1 MDLKS
6 PSNLMMR
13 PCDLQKLLLDGKT
26 KKPMK
31 KVNWT
36 STANQSQTIKPN
48 KTRNVGIVCSPL
60 ANVFAVDID
69 KLDADWIT
77 KEFGGLEELFKLC
90 DGTPIQKTPKG
101 FHILFLHNAG
111 MKQIQNKKMGLDTRG
126 GSTNGY
132 VVMAGSSV
140 NGKKYSWFGGC
151 DENTH
156 LKEIP
161 EKLRTFL
168 IDIVY
173 PSSTTKTELN
183 IIKTQRTIGELLPK
197 REILNNYTYDF
208 SRQELCKIIEKLPRT
223 YFNDYTLWLIFTSA
237 MKQIGEKELWKKY
250 SNKFADK
257 DYNQDDNDRIWY
269 SVKNINNEVEYFER
283 VCKDAHYLDE
293 LSMVKYK
300 PLPKQRHK
308 PDRIINTQYLTVNFN
323 YDDYDERILVIQ
335 SDTGTGKT
343 SYTGNYLREKELDF
357 VSVVSR
363 ISLAQEQHKKFSEL
377 MPDKKIDYYKDEIE
391 SLNNGVVIVI
401 DSIFKLGGWRGKE
414 FKNRVVFLD
423 EFNSIVEYVLE
434 TPTLNDKRIDV
445 ILLLRQM
452 IREAKKV
459 ICVDADISD
468 IAIDFIEDL
477 NQPYCY
483 IKNSHIHNNNTPAT
497 ELFSREEMMEKLQ
510 EQDEYLLCCDSKKHA
525 IAIHKLL
532 HTKDKPVKLYTAE
545 DKKNK
550 YNDDPIVLTHP
561 RVIFSP
567 KVVYGCD
574 SVWKG
579 GRPVFGYWTEKT
591 ISPTAFAQQLNRERN
606 ISHLYYLFTKKK
618 FEPSKYNNW
627 REICEDLE
635 RKQDYAVGKIG
646 RGDYP
651 KQIEHFYIDLLSK
664 LYEKKDAF
672 NTNKYAHFRMILK
685 KRGFVVS
692 SERSNTKQ
700 LTFGEVDLNENL
712 FQLYNASMFENI
724 ADILHSH
731 ANEYLQIDDT
741 TILRANKKLFCDYDG
756 IPKYWNFIH
765 FYFSDDDKIAT
776 RLENT
781 KEFECKK
788 LYSRWNKIK
797 SLKKWCFSLG
807 YDLKLNKIKETIVN
821 DKLTRLI
828 MKEYNTIM
836 SGRLCKLDL
845 KTDYE
850 RKKFIQKAM
859 KHLLG
864 KDIITTKKKKIDGK
878 CVYVYKFNEDY
889 YKNYEFLHQHK
900 NLLRNESLERR
911 RIIDK
916 LGHKVD
922 LENLRQTVVDLKNL
936 RQTPLNI
943 NKVRSKVVNCD

>member
-1 MDLKS
+1 MEHYRVYMSDNVVELKS
-6 PSNLMMR
+6 PPKIMR

-26 KKPMK
+26 KKPK
-31 KVNWT
+31 KLVNWT

-69 KLDADWIT
+69 KLDADWIEE
-77 KEFGGLEELFKLC
+77 EFGGLEELFKLC

-140 NGKKYSWFGGC
+140 NGKKYEWFGC
-151 DENTH
+151 SEKTH
-156 LKEIP
+156 LKEMP

-168 IDIVY
+168 IDVVY

-183 IIKTQRTIGELLPK
+183 KVKTQRKIGELLPERK
-197 REILNNYTYDF
+197 ILNNYAYDF
-208 SRQELCKIIEKLPRT
+208 SREELCKIIEKLPRK

-257 DYNQDDNDRIWY
+257 DYNEDDNDRCWY
-269 SVKNINNEVEYFER
+269 NVKNINNEVEYFER

-293 LSMVKYK
+293 MSMAKYK
-300 PLPKQRHK
+300 PLPKQRYK
-308 PDRIINTQYLTVNFN
+308 PEKIINTPYLTVNFN
-323 YDDYDERILVIQ
+323 YDDYWERILVIQ

-343 SYTGNYLREKELDF
+343 TYTGDYLKKKGEDF

-377 MPDKKIDYYKDEIE
+377 MPDQNIDYYKDDIQ

-401 DSIFKLGGWRGKE
+401 DSLSKLETWKGRE

-452 IREAKKV
+452 IKEAKKV

-477 NQPYCY
+477 NEPYCY
-483 IKNSHIHNNNTPAT
+483 IKNKHIHNNDTPAT
-497 ELFSREEMMEKLQ
+497 ELFSRDEMMEHIEK
-510 EQDEYLLCCDSKKHA
+510 EDEYLLCCDSKKHA

-532 HTKDKPVKLYTAE
+532 HTKDKPVMLYVAE
-545 DKKNK
+545 EKKNK
-550 YNDDPIVLTHP
+550 YDDEPIDLTHP

-567 KVVYGCD
+567 KIVYGCD
-574 SVWKG
+574 SVWKN
-579 GRPVFGYWTEKT
+579 GRPVYGYWTEKT

-606 ISHLYYLFTKKK
+606 ISHFYYVFTKKK
-618 FEPSKYNNW
+618 FIPSKYNNW
-627 REICEDLE
+627 KEICEDLE
-635 RKQDYAVGKIG
+635 KKQDYAIGKIG

-651 KQIEHFYIDLLSK
+651 KNIENFYIDILSK

-724 ADILHSH
+724 ADVLHSH
-731 ANEYLQIDDT
+731 ANEYLQIEDT
-741 TILRANKKLFCDYDG
+741 NVLRANKRMFCEYDG
-756 IPKYWNFIH
+756 IQKYWNFIN
-765 FYFSDDDKIAT
+765 FYFSDDDKIT
-776 RLENT
+776 TKLENT

-788 LYSRWNKIK
+788 MYSRWNKIK
-797 SLKKWCFSLG
+797 IMKEWCFSLG
-807 YDLKLNKIKETIVN
+807 FDLKFNKIKETIVN
-821 DKLTRLI
+821 DRMTKNI

-836 SGRLCKLDL
+836 SGRLGKLDL
-845 KTDYE
+845 QTDYE

-859 KHLLG
+859 KVLLG

-878 CVYVYKFNEDY
+878 CVYQYTFNKDY
-889 YKNYEFLHQHK
+889 YTNYEYLFQHK
-900 NLLRNESLERR
+900 NVDRNNCLERK

-916 LGHKVD
+916 LGYK
-922 LENLRQTVVDLKNL
+922 
-936 RQTPLNI
+936 LNI
-943 NKVRSKVVNCD
+943 NEIRSKVVNCD